1 MKWHKNEILNDGNCI
16 FGPLEQLRFEI
27 LQLTIK
33 TFHLP
38 CKLII
43 NKLKLCKIRLY
54 LYTEIKEDEDEHS
67 DDFLESDS
75 DQDNFV
81 NISVY
86 DDAHL
91 QTRIEEPDTPHEDHL
106 IGSSQQRQE
115 LKECIDKAYEE
126 SLAPDQAKSP
136 LDVVVVDENEHHQK
150 RNKDVFDLRK
160 TRNERLP
167 KEPCASEPHY
177 IISVRHLS
185 LGALTRMFFTG

>member
-1 MKWHKNEILNDGNCI
+1 MYLWT
-16 FGPLEQLRFEI
+16 FG
-27 LQLTIK
+27 TITVRNTPVDDK
-33 TFHLP
+33 DVPFTVQAY
-38 CKLII
+38 I
-43 NKLKLCKIRLY
+43 NKLKLSKIRLY

-106 IGSSQQRQE
+106 IGSSRQRQE

-126 SLAPDQAKSP
+126 SLVRDQAKSP
-136 LDVVVVDENEHHQK
+136 LDVIVVDENEHHQK

-160 TRNERLP
+160 TRNE
-167 KEPCASEPHY
+167 
-177 IISVRHLS
+177 
-185 LGALTRMFFTG
+185 